1 MEKNLKENLAIYLSL
16 NHFGVHQKL
25 IEHCKSTILQ
35 FLKKILYE
43 KNFLNRIQFLENK
56 TYIQV
61 LNFSWFILNYFIV
74 NFKH

>member
-16 NHFGVHQKL
+16 NHFGVHQKR

-56 TYIQV
+56 IHND
-61 LNFSWFILNYFIV
+61 LSWISNHILAIILE
-74 NFKH
+74 